1 MCTMCAIMIVNDSTW
16 CAHRANSA
24 LHKEVKTTSSVI
36 RKCLCISALGDVPGA
51 GIEPARL

>member
-1 MCTMCAIMIVNDSTW
+1 MIVNDSTW